1 MGGKAATGVRGGTKK
16 TASLANLS
24 QKQHGGCGTRRN
36 RQVPARYREEFNE
49 DEDDA
54 TDVGDLLGA
63 PIEGGLE
70 AAEGGGGKDLLGESV
85 QVEGGGEEEVAH
97 DLLGASV
104 DFCAML
110 AEEEQDWGDEEEET
124 SDPDDECGDG
134 SEDGEEDD

>member
-1 MGGKAATGVRGGTKK
+1 MAKKNKAKPVARELEIITFM
-16 TASLANLS
+16 ANYLS
-24 QKQHGGCGTRRN
+24 IALNCFRWIWFIF
-36 RQVPARYREEFNE
+36 VALVL
-49 DEDDA
+49 D
-54 TDVGDLLGA
+54 
-63 PIEGGLE
+63 
-70 AAEGGGGKDLLGESV
+70 
-85 QVEGGGEEEVAH
+85 GGGEEEVAH